1 MSINP
6 NLKQSKIVI
15 DGKETN
21 ELAPKTLVFTATE
34 LLTPKTITVSNSNK
48 KKQRK
53 SMLFIAIK
61 NSIRKE
67 IKPLIDILP
76 DEETIF
82 ENTRFEEVGVTISG
96 GRN

>member
-1 MSINP
+1 
-6 NLKQSKIVI
+6 
-15 DGKETN
+15 
-21 ELAPKTLVFTATE
+21 
-34 LLTPKTITVSNSNK
+34 
-48 KKQRK
+48 
-53 SMLFIAIK
+53 MLFIAIK

-96 GRN
+96 GAIKSYGTYDTR